1 MATLD
6 YILIAALL
14 FNLMLT
20 WIYTKISVEQ
30 EVNLVDNWAK
40 ETKRTNEWIAM
51 YDCLQEEFNQLS
63 KEYEA
68 TKAELELYKSHES
81 ET

>member
-1 MATLD
+1 MTTLE

-14 FNLMLT
+14 FNLILT
-20 WIYTKISVEQ
+20 WVYTKISDEK
-30 EVNLVDNWAK
+30 EINLLDNWAK

-51 YDCLQEEFNQLS
+51 YDGLQNDFNKLS
-63 KEYEA
+63 KQYQA
-68 TKAELELYKSHES
+68 TKAELELYKNHNS